1 MLPDMSGDRLMAY
14 RVFQG
19 EIEKLR
25 TMKKFPPDNTKADHL
40 SGTEALVL
48 EYFEKR
54 CKEMI
59 EKGHFWYDNASD

>member
-1 MLPDMSGDRLMAY
+1 MLPIMTSDRLMAY

-25 TMKKFPPDNTKADHL
+25 TMKKSPPDNTNSDHL

-48 EYFEKR
+48 QYLEER